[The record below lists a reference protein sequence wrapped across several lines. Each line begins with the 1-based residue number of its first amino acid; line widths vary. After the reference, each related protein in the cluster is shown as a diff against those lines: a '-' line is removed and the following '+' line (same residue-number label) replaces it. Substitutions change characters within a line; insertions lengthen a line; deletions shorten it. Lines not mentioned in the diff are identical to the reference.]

1 MRGNIGFLLCL
12 VGFAG
17 LGGYVDKQEGLLQSV
32 ILIFIGCLLFLWE
45 GVSKK

>member
-1 MRGNIGFLLCL
+1 MRGNIGFVLCL

-17 LGGYVDKQEGLLQSV
+17 LGGYLDRQEGLLQSV

-45 GVSKK
+45 GGRKC